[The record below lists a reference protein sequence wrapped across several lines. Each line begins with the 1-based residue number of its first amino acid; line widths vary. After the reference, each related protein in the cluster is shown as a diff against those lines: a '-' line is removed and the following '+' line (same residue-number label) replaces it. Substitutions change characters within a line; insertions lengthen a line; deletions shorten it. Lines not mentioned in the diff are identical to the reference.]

1 MKKRQFTLIELLVVI
16 AIIAILA
23 AMLLPAL
30 AKAREKARAIS
41 CTSNLK
47 QIGLAMR
54 MYIDENAGGLVA
66 KNVSA
71 QTIDVA
77 GNSRS
82 NPTWREYLYANVG
95 DVKTYNC
102 GAATSNKYDGTVILT
117 GHYGMNPNCHNKAD
131 GTFVNP
137 SSCAFFVDAGEAAK
151 NAFILSSY
159 QILADAS
166 TTYAG
171 ANMPSSESDV
181 YAKVA
186 AGKSTSSSGIY
197 SRHGNQA
204 NVCYADGHCA
214 AVKDTSIPSFKLSS
228 SKFWVPAYTGT
239 AD

>member
-54 MYIDENAGGLVA
+54 MYVDENAGGMVVQGTA
-66 KNVSA
+66 SQKIN
-71 QTIDVA
+71 VA
-77 GNSRS
+77 GTDQTGYLS
-82 NPTWREYLYANVG
+82 WREYLYANVG
-95 DVKTYNC
+95 DIKTFNC
-102 GAATSNKYDGTVILT
+102 GAATSNKYEGDFKAN
-117 GHYGMNPNCHNKAD
+117 GHYGMNPKCHNKAD

-137 SSCAFFVDAGEAAK
+137 SSCAFFVDAGETAVNAVALATGTALAK
-151 NAFILSSY
+151 GTAYNASSLTLY
-159 QILADAS
+159 S
-166 TTYAG
+166 
-171 ANMPSSESDV
+171 
-181 YAKVA
+181 KVE
-186 AGKSTSSSGIY
+186 AGKSTSATGIY

-214 AVKDTSIPSFKLSS
+214 AVKDTSIPSASDS
-228 SKFWVPAYTGT
+228 SKFWAPANTT
-239 AD
+239 NND

>member
-30 AKAREKARAIS
+30 SKAREKARAIS

-54 MYIDENAGGLVA
+54 MYIDENAGGLPG
-66 KNVSA
+66 KNASA
-71 QTIDVA
+71 QTIEVA
-77 GNSRS
+77 GTNRS

-102 GAATSNKYDGTVILT
+102 GSATSNKYDGTVILT
-117 GHYGMNPNCHNKAD
+117 GHYGMNGNCHGKAD
-131 GTFVNP
+131 GLFANP
-137 SSCAFFVDAGEAAK
+137 STIAFFADAGDSAP
-151 NAFILSSY
+151 NAFVLSNHK
-159 QILADAS
+159 LFADAS
-166 TTYAG
+166 TTYSG
-171 ANMPSSESDV
+171 ISLPSSESAI

-186 AGKSTSSSGIY
+186 AGGSTNTSGIH

-204 NVCYADGHCA
+204 NVCYADGHVQ
-214 AVKDTSIPSFKLSS
+214 AVKDTSIPTFSLSS